1 MCNIS
6 IENTYPYADGTDQQ
20 ADALAILADNV
31 SVTNITLLGYQD
43 TLFVDA
49 ADKDDFSPDI
59 TTHQHFSCCHIEGN
73 VDFIYGCGA
82 AIFDDCDIIGRY
94 TPYKADGCFTAPRTH
109 ADAEY
114 GFIFRNCRF
123 YADDRIET
131 KAYRLARPWG
141 RDAAAFSL
149 TVI

>member
-49 ADKDDFSPDI
+49 ADKDDFRRILPHTSI
-59 TTHQHFSCCHIEGN
+59 L
-73 VDFIYGCGA
+73 A
-82 AIFDDCDIIGRY
+82 AVIS
-94 TPYKADGCFTAPRTH
+94 KAMLTLYMDVVLQYSMTA
-109 ADAEY
+109 
-114 GFIFRNCRF
+114 I
-123 YADDRIET
+123 
-131 KAYRLARPWG
+131 
-141 RDAAAFSL
+141 
-149 TVI
+149 